1 MKDAIKLIL
10 ELIKMGKG
18 IFKIYRKERN
28 ASKKR
33 KIVKAIQNQDLVRL
47 LELNLGRKPKSK

>member
-1 MKDAIKLIL
+1 MKDYVKLIL